1 MTTEGFAVRVARWPA
16 DAGALRAVREA
27 VFVEEQGVPA
37 ALEWDGRDAE
47 GWHWLAEDAAGR
59 PVGTARLLPTGQIG
73 RMAVLPGWRRRG
85 VGTALLRAVL
95 RDAPACGVG
104 ALWLNAQCSAE
115 AFYAR
120 AGFAAEG
127 PVFAEAG
134 IPHRSM
140 RYQREE
146 DR

>member
-1 MTTEGFAVRVARWPA
+1 MTTEGFAVRAARWPA
-16 DAGALRAVREA
+16 DAAALRAVREA

-37 ALEWDGRDAE
+37 DLEWDQRDAQA
-47 GWHWLAEDAAGR
+47 WHWLAEDAAGR

-73 RMAVLPGWRRRG
+73 RMAVLTGWRRRG

-104 ALWLNAQCSAE
+104 ALWLNAQCSAQD
-115 AFYAR
+115 FYAR
-120 AGFAAEG
+120 AGFVAEG

-140 RYQREE
+140 RHEREE

>member
-1 MTTEGFAVRVARWPA
+1 MTTEGFAVRAARWPA
-16 DAGALRAVREA
+16 DAAALRAVREA
-27 VFVEEQGVPA
+27 VFVREQGVPT

-47 GWHWLAEDAAGR
+47 AWHWLAEDAAGR

-73 RMAVLPGWRRRG
+73 RMAVLPDWRRRG
-85 VGTALLRAVL
+85 VGTALLHAVL
-95 RDAPACGVG
+95 RDAPGRGVG

-120 AGFAAEG
+120 AGFEAEG
-127 PVFAEAG
+127 PAFAEAG
-134 IPHRSM
+134 IPHRAM
-140 RYQREE
+140 RYRRGE